1 MQIVECMRENG
12 MKTKD
17 MEEDMKSTQTKTFMK
32 VNSSMER
39 LMERASI
46 FGETLMKFTMESGL
60 RACDMV
66 MEYGKDS
73 QGIIKV

>member
-73 QGIIKV
+73 LGIIKV